1 MAGEVSLQS
10 RIARGKLRTNLTMLS
25 NASVRKAQKL
35 REHRDRAQIQEN
47 NTFWLVAYIFVTGL
61 ILVLLGV
68 LFYVSL

>member
-25 NASVRKAQKL
+25 NASVRKAQQL
-35 REHRDRAQIQEN
+35 REHRDRVQIQEN
-47 NTFWLVAYIFVTGL
+47 NTFWLFTYFVVVGL

-68 LFYVSL
+68 LVYVS

>member
-35 REHRDRAQIQEN
+35 REHRDRVQIQEN
-47 NTFWLVAYIFVTGL
+47 KTFWLVAYIVGIGL
-61 ILVLLGV
+61 NLVLLGV
-68 LFYVSL
+68 MFYVSS